1 MSRDGGGMVMKLNY
15 QIRGLDCAHCAN
27 KIQTAVAKIPL
38 VETVTV
44 DFLHEKLTI
53 VTSGGEEPIETQVRQ
68 VIKKIEPTVE
78 INSLAKKTQ
87 ATTGKLINQWKVS
100 QVVFVVFGLL
110 FLRLVPLN
118 QVGMSALYWG
128 LYVLIGGEILKKAA
142 LNIRQ
147 GQIFDENFLMS
158 IATLGAMAIGEY
170 QEGIAVMLLYQ
181 IGEFF
186 QDLAVNHSR
195 NSVQALLAVR
205 PEFAR
210 LQTSTGEKLVAPAE
224 VKVGDVVALLPG
236 EKVPLDGHVLE
247 GSGEV
252 DTAALTG
259 ESLPR
264 FVKVGDQLL
273 SGSILQGTPLLLKV
287 EKRYTESTI
296 SRILELVENAST
308 QKAKTEHFI
317 SKFAKIYTPIVVS
330 LAVLLVL
337 VPTLIWPT
345 NFHEWLSRGLTFL
358 VISCPCALVISVPL
372 SFFAGIGGASRQGIL
387 VKGSNY
393 LEQLAQVETIVFD
406 KTGTLTLGRFE
417 LEKISSDNPEKCL
430 MLAASLERFSNHPIA
445 QSVVSAYTGNYL
457 AVENVHE
464 KVGYGITGTIA
475 GKQTAVG
482 NQRLF
487 PELTLPQMEETA
499 SVIYVVQ
506 EGQYL
511 GHLVIADQLK
521 PEARTTV
528 SSLRKQG
535 QKMILLTGDHHLA
548 AQKIAQKLVL
558 KDYFSELLPID
569 KVRKLEEI
577 RAASNGKVAF
587 VGDGINDAPVLTMAD
602 VGIAMGG
609 LGSDAAIEA
618 ADVVIMNDDVS
629 QVVSAIRLAKRTMQI
644 VKQNIVFSIGVKVI
658 VLALGALGIA
668 SMGLA
673 IFADVGVTLLAVAN
687 AMRNLRGK

>member
-1 MSRDGGGMVMKLNY
+1 MVMKLNY